1 MSLLLPI
8 SYNPRW
14 NDADIIAQTAFSP
27 NNIVEEA
34 ELDELR
40 AGLALATEEELKQIT
55 QILFRRRFNPLD
67 YWQTPEPLYIQSQ
80 EWETW
85 LDTLEERFR
94 YLAAD
99 GITVL
104 RGRTQEV
111 SYRDT
116 LVKICHYLKIPY
128 SVTMTTTDI
137 EAEIFLH
144 IVSKAWDKLP
154 PQEQHDL
161 QRQISQALVTANP
174 PEPLPVGLQHNPLKI
189 VVQGTGIIAI
199 STILK
204 SWLLK
209 HIARQFALHFATY
222 QAAKTALIK
231 GSTSAMAGLGNQL
244 ALQAAKKGMA
254 TNAARYTATRGVFS
268 LLGPVIWGYFVA
280 DLGWKAIATNYAR
293 VIPIVFTLAQIRLIR
308 GDYLAIG

>member
-1 MSLLLPI
+1 M
-8 SYNPRW
+8 
-14 NDADIIAQTAFSP
+14 
-27 NNIVEEA
+27 
-34 ELDELR
+34 DELR
-40 AGLALATEEELKQIT
+40 AGLALANEEELRQIT

-67 YWQTPEPLYIQSQ
+67 YWQTPEPLHIQSQ
-80 EWETW
+80 DWDVW
-85 LDTLEERFR
+85 LDDLDRRVR

-111 SYRDT
+111 SYREIV
-116 LVKICHYLKIPY
+116 VKVCHYLKIPY
-128 SVTMTTTDI
+128 SGRMNTTDI

-144 IVSKAWDKLP
+144 LVTKAWDKLP
-154 PQEQHDL
+154 PQEQYSL
-161 QRQISQALVTANP
+161 QAQIGTALATSNP
-174 PEPLPVGLQHNPLKI
+174 PEPLPIGFQYNPWQILLK
-189 VVQGTGIIAI
+189 GTGIVAV
-199 STILK
+199 SSVLK

-209 HIARQFALHFATY
+209 HIAKQFAIHFATY

-231 GSTSAMAGLGNQL
+231 GGTSAVAGLGNQL

-254 TNAARYTATRGVFS
+254 ANAARYGATRGVFS
-268 LLGPVIWGYFVA
+268 LLGPIVWSYFVA

-308 GDYLAIG
+308 GDYLALS